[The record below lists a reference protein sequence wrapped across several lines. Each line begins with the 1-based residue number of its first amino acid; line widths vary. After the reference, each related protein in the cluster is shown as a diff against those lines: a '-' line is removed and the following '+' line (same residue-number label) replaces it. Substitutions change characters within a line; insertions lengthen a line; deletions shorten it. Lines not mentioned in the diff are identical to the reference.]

1 MRMKNKK
8 WSVPFLND
16 HPEIALY
23 EADYKN
29 EILVNFTKNNPLFL
43 EIGTGKGD
51 FILNM
56 AKSNSNGYFIGIEK
70 NVTCLAI
77 TAKKIVLEGLKNVLL
92 ICDDV
97 EQVFEAL
104 PHHSM
109 DKIYLNFSD
118 PWPKKRHAKRRLTYK
133 TFLDRYKT
141 ILKEDGRIVMKTD
154 NLDLF
159 EFSLESFKENGYELE
174 LVNFDYDGKDQNDV
188 QTEYETYFR
197 NINTPIKKLI
207 AKVGKSNEAK

>member
-8 WSVPFLND
+8 WSIPFLND
-16 HPEIALY
+16 HPEVALY
-23 EADYKN
+23 EGDYQN
-29 EILVNFTKNNPLFL
+29 EILMNFLKNSPLFL

-56 AKSNSNGYFIGIEK
+56 AKNNPNGYFIGIEK

-77 TAKKIVLEGLKNVLL
+77 TAKKIVSEELKNVLL
-92 ICDDV
+92 ICDDI
-97 EQVFEAL
+97 EKVFEAL
-104 PHHSM
+104 AKHSM

-133 TFLDRYKT
+133 TFLDRYKS

-159 EFSLESFKENGYELE
+159 EFSIDSFKENGYELE
-174 LVNFDYDGKDQNDV
+174 MINFDYDGNDENDV

-197 NINTPIKKLI
+197 NINTPIKKLV
-207 AKVGKSNEAK
+207 AKVGCKDETK